1 MREIQLYLGPKFI
14 VPQHNMESLVSLV
27 GYTATYIILSLSL
40 PFIRYLSYLDLH
52 ELIRLIVRRGY
63 NIPVISG

>member
-40 PFIRYLSYLDLH
+40 PLPFIRYLSYLDLH

-63 NIPVISG
+63 NIRN